1 MPPSASSISVPD
13 SLAVQ
18 TATLRS
24 KPELHE
30 GETVLATM
38 EPDLD
43 AEMRF
48 VSSRV
53 LLTNLR
59 MISDSAGGGW
69 ISWTLQPGM
78 KLEHTDH
85 AGVGTLSLH
94 DAQSCLER
102 WRFTLE
108 QEVGAIRLL
117 RQYERLEASQAGL
130 AIPEVE
136 GAALCPSCQS
146 PLPDE
151 TEECPTCHRELLEPV
166 STWVLFRLW
175 RFAKP

>member
-1 MPPSASSISVPD
+1 M
-13 SLAVQ
+13 
-18 TATLRS
+18 
-24 KPELHE
+24 E
-30 GETVLATM
+30 GEPVLATV

-53 LLTNLR
+53 LLTNQR

-69 ISWTLQPGM
+69 ISWPLQLGM

-94 DAQSCLER
+94 DAQSCLVR

-108 QEVGAIRLL
+108 QEVGAIRRL
-117 RQYERLEASQAGL
+117 R
-130 AIPEVE
+130 
-136 GAALCPSCQS
+136 
-146 PLPDE
+146 
-151 TEECPTCHRELLEPV
+151 
-166 STWVLFRLW
+166 
-175 RFAKP
+175 

>member
-94 DAQSCLER
+94 DAQSCLAR

-130 AIPEVE
+130 AMKQKSAQPAIGNCSSRCRRGSCFACGV
-136 GAALCPSCQS
+136 LPS
-146 PLPDE
+146 
-151 TEECPTCHRELLEPV
+151 PTKC
-166 STWVLFRLW
+166 SYCWDFS
-175 RFAKP
+175 